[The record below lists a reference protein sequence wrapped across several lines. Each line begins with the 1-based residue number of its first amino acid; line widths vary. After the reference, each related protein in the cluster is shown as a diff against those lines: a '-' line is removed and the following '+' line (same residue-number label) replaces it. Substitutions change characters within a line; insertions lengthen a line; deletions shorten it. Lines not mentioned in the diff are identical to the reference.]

1 MSPEDQKNM
10 FAGNSNSGKKHPPT
24 TRNQVKMAV
33 KREKVWALYKQGFTL
48 QQIADTLG
56 YASRSGAAKLLRT
69 ALKYFQVAHAEDFAK
84 IELDRLNDAHKA
96 MSRIMITGTDA
107 QKIRAALAIVRISES
122 KRDLFGIDAPSQ
134 TTVEL
139 HNNMTFLAQMT
150 DEQIDAIIEKGKSGK
165 KPLTYDSDA
174 LKIVDAK
181 EIEDLQHGNGQ
192 QRGHSPRGE
201 PGQGP
206 AGD

>member
-1 MSPEDQKNM
+1 M
-10 FAGNSNSGKKHPPT
+10 FAGNPQSGKRRPPVT
-24 TRNQVKMAV
+24 KNQVKMAT

-48 QQIADTLG
+48 RQIADTMG
-56 YASRSGAAKLLRT
+56 YASPSGALKLLRT

-84 IELDRLNDAHKA
+84 IELDRLNDAHRA
-96 MSRIMITGTDA
+96 MNMILLRGTDA

-122 KRDLFGIDAPSQ
+122 KRDLFGIDAPSR
-134 TTVEL
+134 TSVEI

-150 DEQIDAIIEKGKSGK
+150 DEQIDQIIEAGKSGK
-165 KPLTYDSDA
+165 KPLTSDDDR

-181 EIEDLQHGNGQ
+181 EIKGLQHGNGQ
-192 QRGHSPRGE
+192 QRIHNPGGE